1 MMKIRNNGFTL
12 IEILVALVVGA
23 LMMVGVY
30 SVVTLTQKSSAGMD
44 RKIIAQKDVRSGL
57 DLMALEIRMA
67 SYNSSLDNTIWRS
80 AADCTSVAANPTY
93 KGIQAAT
100 PFSITIEM
108 DANDNSVVNGT
119 ASNPNE
125 IITYTYDAANLRVT
139 RSTNCGAAQP
149 FLGDTA
155 ASGRPRIVRIVND
168 LNSNNAYNDG
178 VDVPVFRY
186 FDFNNNLIPT
196 ASLPAQIPLIN
207 TIEITLVADTED
219 IDPATHARR
228 RIIYSTRVIPRN
240 HGANP

>member
-1 MMKIRNNGFTL
+1 MMKTKNGFTL
-12 IEILVALVVGA
+12 IEILIALVVGA

-80 AADCTSVAANPTY
+80 AADCTSVAANPLY
-93 KGIQAAT
+93 KGIQVAT
-100 PFSITIEM
+100 PFSMTIEM
-108 DANDNSVVNGT
+108 DANDNSVINGT
-119 ASNPNE
+119 SSNPNE

-139 RSTNCGAAQP
+139 RITNCGAAQP

-155 ASGRPRIVRIVND
+155 ASGRPRIIRVVND
-168 LNSNNAYNDG
+168 LNSNNAYDDG

-186 FDFNNNLIPT
+186 FDFNNNLIAP

-228 RIIYSTRVIPRN
+228 RIVYSTRVIPRN

>member
-1 MMKIRNNGFTL
+1 MMMKTKNGFTL
-12 IEILVALVVGA
+12 IEVLIALVVGA

-67 SYNSSLDNTIWRS
+67 SYNSSLDNTVWRS
-80 AADCTSVAANPTY
+80 AADCTAVAANPTY
-93 KGIQAAT
+93 KGIQVAT
-100 PFSITIEM
+100 SDMITIEM
-108 DANDNSVVNGT
+108 DANDNSVINGT
-119 ASNPNE
+119 ANNPNE
-125 IITYTYDAANLRVT
+125 IIEYNYDAANLRVT
-139 RSTNCGAAQP
+139 RRTNCGNALP

-155 ASGRPRIVRIVND
+155 ASGRPRIVRVV
-168 LNSNNAYNDG
+168 NNAVN
-178 VDVPVFRY
+178 VPVFRY
-186 FDFNNNLIPT
+186 YDYKNELIAP

-207 TIEITLVADTED
+207 TVEITLVADTED

-228 RIIYSTRVIPRN
+228 RIVYSTRVIPRN

>member
-1 MMKIRNNGFTL
+1 MLKMMKTRNGFTL
-12 IEILVALVVGA
+12 IEILIALVVGA

-30 SVVTLTQKSSAGMD
+30 SVVTLTQKSTAGMD

-80 AADCTSVAANPTY
+80 AADCTSAAANPTY

-100 PFSITIEM
+100 SSSITIEM
-108 DANDNSVVNGT
+108 DANDNSVINGT
-119 ASNPNE
+119 ANNPNE
-125 IITYTYDAANLRVT
+125 IIEYNYDTANLRVT
-139 RSTNCGAAQP
+139 RRTNCGTALP
-149 FLGDTA
+149 FLGDTV
-155 ASGRPRIVRIVND
+155 ASGRPRIIRIVN
-168 LNSNNAYNDG
+168 NAVN
-178 VDVPVFRY
+178 VPVFRY
-186 FDFNNNLIPT
+186 FDFNNNLIAP
-196 ASLPAQIPLIN
+196 ANLPAQIPLIN

-228 RIIYSTRVIPRN
+228 RIVYSTRVIPRN